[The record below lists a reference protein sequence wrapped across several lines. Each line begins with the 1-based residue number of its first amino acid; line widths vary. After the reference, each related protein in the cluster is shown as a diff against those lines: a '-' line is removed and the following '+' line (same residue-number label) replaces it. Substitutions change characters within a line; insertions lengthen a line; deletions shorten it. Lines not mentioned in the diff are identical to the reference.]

1 MVPEMSPLPVLVPS
15 QHRFLLLCLWTLVFP
30 TFSLY
35 HEVFLSPS
43 AVDLIRGLCPPK
55 GWGDSILSTLSR
67 SVPHR
72 YRGAEWKEW
81 VASSSHRGVFEECV
95 EPLSQSNGCHSFLVF
110 TKWNQFRDHIKL
122 DFLGQNGFPPPK

>member
-55 GWGDSILSTLSR
+55 G
-67 SVPHR
+67 
-72 YRGAEWKEW
+72 
-81 VASSSHRGVFEECV
+81 
-95 EPLSQSNGCHSFLVF
+95 
-110 TKWNQFRDHIKL
+110 
-122 DFLGQNGFPPPK
+122 